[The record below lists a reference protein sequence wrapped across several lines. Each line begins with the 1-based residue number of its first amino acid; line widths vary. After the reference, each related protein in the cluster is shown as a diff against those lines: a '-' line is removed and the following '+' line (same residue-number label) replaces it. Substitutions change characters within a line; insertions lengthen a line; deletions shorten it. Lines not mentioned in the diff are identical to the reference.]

1 MTSRFLGAICLLCL
15 LVPCAADDGDNPSPV
30 DLLMEQVSRD
40 LKKLSRQLDNE
51 ASKPSSLQLVDAMIK
66 ANEEAKALNP
76 SSVGDRTGD
85 EREKYLARYREGM
98 DELGQCLASL
108 KAALLADDTGKAEEL
123 VEQAYGLRKKY
134 HEELL

>member
-1 MTSRFLGAICLLCL
+1 MTFLSLGAICLLCL
-15 LVPCAADDGDNPSPV
+15 LVPCVADDGENASPV

-51 ASKPSSLQLVDAMIK
+51 ASKTSSLQLVDAMIE
-66 ANEEAKALNP
+66 ANDEAKALTP
-76 SSVGDRTGD
+76 ESVGDRTGE

-98 DELGQCLASL
+98 DELAQCLASL
-108 KAALLADDTGKAEEL
+108 KAALLAGDAGKAEEL
-123 VEQAYGLRKKY
+123 VEEAYALRKKY